1 MSTQTAASRRLP
13 DIRFRVLIAGRANA
27 GKTSILQRVCD
38 TTESPKTYRVTV
50 VEGKKT
56 RTEIHLDPS
65 SEAYYTLSSSSPVNC
80 VFSQRGQHDIS
91 DELEF
96 TNHMG
101 YVFHDSRGFECGTTS
116 ELKIIQDFVH
126 DRSQRKRLQER
137 LHAIWYCIP
146 MDDQRPSLDIAPFH
160 EICPDK
166 NVPII
171 AVFTK
176 FEAFRHNIQLDLED
190 DDERQQ
196 VNPQDECERI
206 FKAEYLG
213 RLGKGPKFVRL
224 EGMDKSNA
232 RCDNLIGTTLEV
244 LDPATVAL
252 MLLAVQVQNLEL
264 NIQYVV
270 RRISSWALPG
280 ERGTQDVIKYCL
292 SGFPI
297 LWVGRESLSLSLL
310 PCRHLLI

>member
-13 DIRFRVLIAGRANA
+13 DVRFRILIAGRANA

-50 VEGKKT
+50 IEGRKT
-56 RTEIHLDPS
+56 RTE
-65 SEAYYTLSSSSPVNC
+65 
-80 VFSQRGQHDIS
+80 RGQHDIS

-96 TNHMG
+96 TNHKG

-116 ELKIIQDFVH
+116 ELKMIQDFVH

-146 MDDQRPSLDIAPFH
+146 MDDQRPSLDIAPLDSH
-160 EICPDK
+160 AHQ
-166 NVPII
+166 VPVI

-190 DDERQQ
+190 DNQRQH
-196 VNPQDECERI
+196 VNPRDEWERI
-206 FKAEYLG
+206 FKAEYLE
-213 RLGKGPKFVRL
+213 RLGEGPKFVRL
-224 EGMDKSNA
+224 EGMDKSDA

-252 MLLAVQVQNLEL
+252 MLLAVQVQNLGI
-264 NIQYVV
+264 NVQYVV
-270 RRISSWALPG
+270 KR
-280 ERGTQDVIKYCL
+280 
-292 SGFPI
+292 
-297 LWVGRESLSLSLL
+297 
-310 PCRHLLI
+310 

>member
-1 MSTQTAASRRLP
+1 MSTQTAARRRLP
-13 DIRFRVLIAGRANA
+13 NIRFRVLIAGRANA

-50 VEGKKT
+50 VEGEET

-65 SEAYYTLSSSSPVNC
+65 SE
-80 VFSQRGQHDIS
+80 RGQHDIS

-96 TNHMG
+96 TNYMG

-224 EGMDKSNA
+224 EGKPS
-232 RCDNLIGTTLEV
+232 
-244 LDPATVAL
+244 
-252 MLLAVQVQNLEL
+252 
-264 NIQYVV
+264 
-270 RRISSWALPG
+270 
-280 ERGTQDVIKYCL
+280 
-292 SGFPI
+292 
-297 LWVGRESLSLSLL
+297 
-310 PCRHLLI
+310 

>member
-1 MSTQTAASRRLP
+1 MSTQTAARRRLP
-13 DIRFRVLIAGRANA
+13 NVRFRVLIAGRANA

-38 TTESPKTYRVTV
+38 TTESPKTYRVTI
-50 VEGKKT
+50 VEGEET
-56 RTEIHLDPS
+56 RTEV
-65 SEAYYTLSSSSPVNC
+65 PVNC

-146 MDDQRPSLDIAPFH
+146 MDDQRPSLDIAPLDSH
-160 EICPDK
+160 AQQ
-166 NVPII
+166 VPII

-270 RRISSWALPG
+270 RR
-280 ERGTQDVIKYCL
+280 
-292 SGFPI
+292 
-297 LWVGRESLSLSLL
+297 
-310 PCRHLLI
+310 

>member
-1 MSTQTAASRRLP
+1 MSTQTAARRRLP
-13 DIRFRVLIAGRANA
+13 NVRFRVLIAGRANA

-50 VEGKKT
+50 VKGKET
-56 RTEIHLDPS
+56 RTEV
-65 SEAYYTLSSSSPVNC
+65 PVNC

-126 DRSQRKRLQER
+126 DRSQRKRLRER

-146 MDDQRPSLDIAPFH
+146 MDDQRPGLDIAPLDSDAH
-160 EICPDK
+160 Q
-166 NVPII
+166 VPVI

-190 DDERQQ
+190 DDQMQQ

-224 EGMDKSNA
+224 EGMDKSDA
-232 RCDNLIGTTLEV
+232 RCENLIGTTLEV

-264 NIQYVV
+264 SVQYVV
-270 RRISSWALPG
+270 RR
-280 ERGTQDVIKYCL
+280 
-292 SGFPI
+292 
-297 LWVGRESLSLSLL
+297 
-310 PCRHLLI
+310 